1 MAGWS
6 IQPQGVLDVLTRVNG
21 EAEELGTALG
31 SLSTNLGAA
40 VTATNSAAISEAVQG
55 YFETVEGPRLTG
67 ISTRITASVTGA
79 SSATEA
85 YVQGDYEMAA
95 TSQREQVD
103 LVNPPRGDRH
113 GLPQ

>member
-21 EAEELGTALG
+21 EAEALGTALG
-31 SLSTNLGAA
+31 SLSTDLGAA

-67 ISTRITASVTGA
+67 ISTRITASITGA

-103 LVNPPRGDRH
+103 LVNPPRGGRR